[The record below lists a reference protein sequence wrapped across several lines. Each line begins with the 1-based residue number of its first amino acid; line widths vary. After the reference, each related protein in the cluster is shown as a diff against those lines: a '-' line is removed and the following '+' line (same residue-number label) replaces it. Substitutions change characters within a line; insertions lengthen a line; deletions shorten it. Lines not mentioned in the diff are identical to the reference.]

1 MKILALEEEV
11 ARLKRQSDLQT
22 EKANMEC
29 QRFKRERDNAVRQLN
44 ELQDQNPQ
52 IFLEF
57 PITNLL
63 QATQNF
69 SDLCKVGDTEYGC
82 AYKGIIHD
90 TTVAIKLSRSD
101 TLFQQEVSILRQGR
115 HPSIVNCIGKCS
127 EVSALVYEWLPN
139 GNLQDHIVCANGST
153 PLSWQIRTQ
162 IIEARSATLVC

>member
-22 EKANMEC
+22 EKANIEC
-29 QRFKRERDNAVRQLN
+29 QRFKCERDNAVRQLN

-82 AYKGIIHD
+82 VYKGIIHD

-101 TLFQQEVSILRQGR
+101 TLFQQEVAYA
-115 HPSIVNCIGKCS
+115 CIN
-127 EVSALVYEWLPN
+127 VS
-139 GNLQDHIVCANGST
+139 
-153 PLSWQIRTQ
+153 LS
-162 IIEARSATLVC
+162 